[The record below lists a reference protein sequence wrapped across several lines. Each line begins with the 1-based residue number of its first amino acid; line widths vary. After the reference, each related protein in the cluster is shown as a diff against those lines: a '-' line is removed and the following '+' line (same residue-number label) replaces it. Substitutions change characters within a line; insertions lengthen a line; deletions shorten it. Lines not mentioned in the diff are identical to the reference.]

1 MASLL
6 STNRHSNAA
15 LIFGIIAYAV
25 GLCSSVEAFASTTS
39 LHLPLSSPCYSS
51 TTQQSLFRRTKN
63 NDAPEDECV
72 PDDDND
78 EELKN
83 SRRSFLSATASTAS
97 LLPLRVYAVASDKQ
111 TNISNDELKKI
122 ILSDLDKSFLVTAD
136 ITRSVYD
143 ESATFTDEID
153 VYTMDKWI
161 KGTKALFIPSGS
173 RLKLV
178 GDVDVTQSE
187 VSFRFDEDLMFNI
200 PFKPVCSLT
209 GKLVLTRDE
218 NTGLITSY
226 REYWDQS
233 VSEVLKTAKFGKKV

>member
-1 MASLL
+1 
-6 STNRHSNAA
+6 
-15 LIFGIIAYAV
+15 
-25 GLCSSVEAFASTTS
+25 
-39 LHLPLSSPCYSS
+39 
-51 TTQQSLFRRTKN
+51 
-63 NDAPEDECV
+63 
-72 PDDDND
+72 
-78 EELKN
+78 
-83 SRRSFLSATASTAS
+83 
-97 LLPLRVYAVASDKQ
+97 
-111 TNISNDELKKI
+111 
-122 ILSDLDKSFLVTAD
+122 
-136 ITRSVYD
+136 
-143 ESATFTDEID
+143 
-153 VYTMDKWI
+153 MDKWI

-233 VSEVLKTAKFGKKV
+233 VSEVLKTAKFGKKA

>member
-6 STNRHSNAA
+6 STNHHSNAA

-51 TTQQSLFRRTKN
+51 TTQQSLFRRTKI

-97 LLPLRVYAVASDKQ
+97 LLPLRAYAVASDKQ

-233 VSEVLKTAKFGKKV
+233 VSEVLKTAKFGKKA

>member
-6 STNRHSNAA
+6 STSHHSNAA

-51 TTQQSLFRRTKN
+51 TTQQSLFRRTKI

-97 LLPLRVYAVASDKQ
+97 LLPLRAYAVASDKQ

-233 VSEVLKTAKFGKKV
+233 VSEVLKTAKFGKKA